1 MDLHNIELEQQ
12 ILGAILIENQ
22 VFHEI
27 SPILETAHFFDEVH
41 RHLYQVFADRI
52 RAGREVMPATIVN
65 FLDSW
70 PESLETPAEVYLSNL
85 VGNVAT
91 RAAIKPIAHELRD
104 LAVRREIEGLAQV
117 CYDEAHNTDPS
128 ETVDDSINAVEDAVQ
143 DLRAHFHTAH
153 QANSWAHAL
162 NESLQTAGQAYQ
174 SHEDP
179 GWEWFLPELEEV
191 VGERL
196 QQGTIVGLL
205 ADSGGGKTS
214 MAVQQCAHSA
224 MQGVPVIFFS
234 FEQTARQ
241 IADQVFA
248 QHIDLESR
256 LWRRGKV
263 SEAEFDQTVD
273 YAKSIQNW
281 PMEVHKMYGAKVS
294 DLSTRARRFFRKR
307 SPGLIII
314 DHAKRITPDNGRS
327 NLADQVNQV
336 YGGVKNMALENECAV
351 LLLMQRNMEGY
362 RRNNP
367 RPMRSDVYGG
377 GGAIENLDYC
387 VALWREILWLKEQ
400 HPNLTTDE
408 AKSKNEARQTQVEF
422 QAEMIGLKARFYQQG
437 LARKIAYTPRF
448 TRFSSMRKETDE
460 PKMDF

>member
-12 ILGAILIENQ
+12 ILGAILIDNAII
-22 VFHEI
+22 HEI
-27 SPILETAHFFDEVH
+27 SPILEAKHLFDEVH
-41 RHLYQVFADRI
+41 RQLFQIFSERI
-52 RAGREVMPATIVN
+52 RAGREVIPATIVN

-70 PESLETPAEVYLSNL
+70 PETLEVSSEDYLTRL
-85 VGNVAT
+85 VQNVAV
-91 RAAIKPIAHELRD
+91 RGAIKPIAHELRD
-104 LAVRREIEGLAQV
+104 LSVRREIEALAQV
-117 CYDEAHNTDPS
+117 CYDEANDTDPAR
-128 ETVDDSINAVEDAVQ
+128 TVDDSINSIEDAIQ
-143 DLRAHFHTAH
+143 DLRAEFHTKQ

-162 NESLQTAGQAYQ
+162 NDSLQSAGQAYQ

-179 GWEWFLPELEEV
+179 GWEWFLPELEAV

-196 QQGTIVGLL
+196 QPGTIVGLL

-214 MAVQQCAHSA
+214 LAVQQAAHSA
-224 MQGVPVIFFS
+224 MQNVPVILFS

-263 SEAEFDQTVD
+263 TEAEFDSTVD

-281 PMEVHKMYGAKVS
+281 PMEVHKMYGARVA

-314 DHAKRITPDNGRS
+314 DHAKRITPDSGRS

-400 HPNLTTDE
+400 YPNLTTDE
-408 AKSKNEARQTQVEF
+408 AKSKNEDRQTQVEF
-422 QAEMIGLKARFYQQG
+422 KAEMIGLKARFYQQG
-437 LARKIAYTPRF
+437 LARTIAYTPRF
-448 TRFSSMRKETDE
+448 TRFSSLRKETDQ
-460 PKMDF
+460 PKMEF